1 MDEVG
6 GEAHD
11 GVERTADA
19 SGGNI
24 TDPLLYAVS
33 AGFVQRM
40 VVGNV
45 IIDVGIAE
53 RVEGDVGAIDLGGES
68 NFGISG
74 ARYLGISMC

>member
-33 AGFVQRM
+33 AGFIQRV
-40 VVGNV
+40 VVGN
-45 IIDVGIAE
+45 IIINVGVAE
-53 RVEGDVGAIDLGGES
+53 RVERDVGAIDLGGECY
-68 NFGISG
+68 FGISG
-74 ARYLGISMC
+74 GRYLGISMC